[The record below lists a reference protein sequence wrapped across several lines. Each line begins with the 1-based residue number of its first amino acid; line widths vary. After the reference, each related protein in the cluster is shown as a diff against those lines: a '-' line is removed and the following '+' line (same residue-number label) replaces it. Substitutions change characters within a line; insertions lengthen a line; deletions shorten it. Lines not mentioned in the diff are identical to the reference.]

1 LVVPGVIAWVLIAI
15 LRRSRWAARL
25 ADKPNERSL
34 HSQPIPR
41 LGGIGVMAGALPLA
55 AFFSGGSLEVVWAC
69 AALLALISLA
79 DDARSLPIPV
89 RLAAHV
95 AAAAAA
101 VLAMLAPDSG
111 SIGRNA
117 VEAALAILALAW
129 MTNLFNFMDGSDGL
143 AGGMAAIGFATLAA
157 AAGSA
162 GAIPVA
168 LAAAAIASASVGFL
182 LHNLPPARAF
192 LGDCG
197 AVPLGFLAG
206 ALGLYGALGA
216 IWPLWFPLLVFSP
229 FIADAT
235 VTVALRIWRRE
246 RFWRAHRGHFYQ
258 RLVLAGWTPRRL
270 AASSYALMIA
280 AAASA
285 LAALAASPETQ
296 FGIILGWAAIYALIF
311 VAIERRVR
319 GPA

>member
-1 LVVPGVIAWVLIAI
+1 
-15 LRRSRWAARL
+15 
-25 ADKPNERSL
+25 
-34 HSQPIPR
+34 
-41 LGGIGVMAGALPLA
+41 
-55 AFFSGGSLEVVWAC
+55 
-69 AALLALISLA
+69 
-79 DDARSLPIPV
+79 
-89 RLAAHV
+89 
-95 AAAAAA
+95 
-101 VLAMLAPDSG
+101 
-111 SIGRNA
+111 
-117 VEAALAILALAW
+117 

-162 GAIPVA
+162 GAIAVA
-168 LAAAAIASASVGFL
+168 LAATAIASASVGFL

-206 ALGLYGALGA
+206 AIGLYGALGSL
-216 IWPLWFPLLVFSP
+216 WPLWFPVLVFSP

-246 RFWRAHRGHFYQ
+246 RFWRAHRSHFYQ

-270 AASSYALMIA
+270 AASAYALMIA

-285 LAALAASPETQ
+285 LAARAAGPEIQ

-311 VAIERRVR
+311 IAIERRVR
-319 GPA
+319 RPA